1 MGLESHYILFLF
13 KFLHS
18 VPTFLEA
25 RLYVTFVLVLWR
37 TDELCRLCPMSA
49 DLDSKPCNNTWIQL
63 MNG

>member
-1 MGLESHYILFLF
+1 MELESHYILFLF
-13 KFLHS
+13 EFLHS

-37 TDELCRLCPMSA
+37 ADELCRLCPMSA
-49 DLDSKPCNNTWIQL
+49 DLDSKPCNNIWIPL